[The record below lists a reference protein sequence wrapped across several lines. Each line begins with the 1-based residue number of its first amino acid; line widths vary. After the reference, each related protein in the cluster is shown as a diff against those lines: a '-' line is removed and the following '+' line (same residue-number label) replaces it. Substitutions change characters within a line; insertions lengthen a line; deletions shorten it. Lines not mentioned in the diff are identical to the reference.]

1 MQIFMSFTLVKVAQ
15 QPLLGSY
22 KVATEKGKE
31 NEKLKALEKKK
42 EENFNIGLETS

>member
-22 KVATEKGKE
+22 KVTTYNKGKRE
-31 NEKLKALEKKK
+31 RKAESFR
-42 EENFNIGLETS
+42 EEERRKF